1 MKGDLLKGSRCVV
14 TGASRGIGKAIAE
27 AFAKCGADVLI
38 TYVSNKAKADETV
51 AEMEK
56 KKRTYRSGGSAVS
69 PIYRL

>member
-38 TYVSNKAKADETV
+38 TYVKIGRAHV
-51 AEMEK
+51 
-56 KKRTYRSGGSAVS
+56 
-69 PIYRL
+69 